1 MKIGITGHSKGLG
14 KALFESLAIAH
25 DVVGFSRTNGYD
37 IKSPFDRKKIV
48 KESKDLD
55 VFINLVHNYFH
66 QTDMLY
72 EMHKSWTDQNKFII
86 NISSIVVG
94 QKDFGLRNYQMLE
107 YKVHK
112 TAVENMIEV
121 LNNSWQKPKICNY
134 IISEINLS
142 TDVQNLNTLI
152 KNECKLS

>member
-14 KALFESLAIAH
+14 QALFESLAIEH

-55 VFINLVHNYFH
+55 VFVNLVHNYFH

>member
-14 KALFESLAIAH
+14 KALFESLAIEH

>member
-1 MKIGITGHSKGLG
+1 M
-14 KALFESLAIAH
+14 
-25 DVVGFSRTNGYD
+25 
-37 IKSPFDRKKIV
+37 
-48 KESKDLD
+48 
-55 VFINLVHNYFH
+55 
-66 QTDMLY
+66 
-72 EMHKSWTDQNKFII
+72 
-86 NISSIVVG
+86 VG

>member
-14 KALFESLAIAH
+14 KALFESLAIEH

-55 VFINLVHNYFH
+55 VFVNLVHNYFH